1 MSKKTKKKNQSHVS
15 RRRNEKFSVEN
26 HESYELLPPKTPA
39 QQELQDS
46 IFENDLTVASGSAGS
61 GKTLMSIQSLFKLY
75 KDNLIDSI
83 KIIRLASSSFGEK
96 LGAPPGEIQ
105 DKLAPLSAPIIDNL
119 RLIIPEGEIRELLR
133 NKKIEVIPLSH
144 IRGRS
149 FINKGILLDEAQN
162 LDREMMLSCLT
173 RIGEGTK
180 FVVVGDPYQIDFK
193 GRNGIKYAMDLCAG
207 VPGRCESIPNTGV
220 VSLQTADIQRHP
232 IVAGLLENAE
242 KLEED

>member
-1 MSKKTKKKNQSHVS
+1 MSKKTKKKNQATRH
-15 RRRNEKFSVEN
+15 RNEKFSVEN
-26 HESYELLPPKTPA
+26 HESYQSLPPKTSG

-46 IFENDLTVASGSAGS
+46 IFQNDLTIASGSAGS
-61 GKTLMSIQSLFKLY
+61 GKTLMSIQCLFKLY

-105 DKLAPLSAPIIDNL
+105 DKLAPLSAPILDNL
-119 RLIIPEGEIRELLR
+119 RLIIPEGEIKELLR
-133 NKKIEVIPLSH
+133 NNKIEIIPLSH

-162 LDREMMLSCLT
+162 LDKEMMLSCLT

-207 VPGRCESIPNTGV
+207 VPGRCEGIPNTGV
-220 VSLQTADIQRHP
+220 ITLQTTDIQRHP
-232 IVAGLLENAE
+232 IVTGLLENAE
-242 KLEED
+242 KLED